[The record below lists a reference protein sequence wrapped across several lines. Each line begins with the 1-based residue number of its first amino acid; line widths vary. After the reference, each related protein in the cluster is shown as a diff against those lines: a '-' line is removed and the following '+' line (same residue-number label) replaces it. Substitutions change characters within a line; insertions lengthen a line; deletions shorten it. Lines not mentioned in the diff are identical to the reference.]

1 MARYDL
7 TRFKTT
13 HNSYSGGARG
23 SIPGQ
28 LDLGIRDVELDFH
41 DNGYDQLSD
50 YRVGHLKPGSEVA
63 LGSGNPDTP
72 LLRAWLGAIS
82 SWSEAND
89 GHAPITVTL
98 DAKDDLTDNEEG
110 GDLEDLNRM
119 LEAAF
124 GTKLFTRE
132 ERDEEG
138 AWRDTDALRG
148 RVLCI
153 LSGDGSTR
161 AAYRWTHGSE
171 PAIATNGRGDVVLA
185 YRSSVG
191 DLVCW
196 TGAVLGPGLG
206 IEWRRKAAYAVA
218 AQALRQ
224 PAIALDDDGWVV
236 EAHSFGPPIGF
247 QGPLIEGA
255 LGRLQDDGR
264 IDWYAPEVFVTGSHP
279 RISLEGDEV
288 EVTSTMWD
296 GQRLQRTRGV
306 VERRKHKVKWRSPRP
321 ATSPLPPPDA
331 VGDLRCEAD
340 GEGVISAGFVGD
352 LRPVR
357 FRQLAFVEEQKG
369 DDPSVIRDA
378 LFFAAE
384 AKNQAAVAE
393 ARARGLVTRAWGY
406 EEEDRPPAPT
416 PGAENMPATDTPRAA
431 WYGDYMTGPGVAV

>member
-7 TRFKTT
+7 TRFMTT

-28 LDLGIRDVELDFH
+28 LDLGVRDVELDFH
-41 DNGYDQLSD
+41 DNGYDKLSD

-63 LGSGNPDTP
+63 LGGGNPDTP

-82 SWSEAND
+82 SWSAGHP

-98 DAKDDLTDNEEG
+98 DAKDDLTDNDE
-110 GDLEDLNRM
+110 GDLEDLNRT
-119 LEAAF
+119 LESAF
-124 GTKLFTRE
+124 GPKLFTRE
-132 ERDEEG
+132 ERDEDG
-138 AWRDTDALRG
+138 AWPETEDLRG
-148 RVLCI
+148 RILCV

-161 AAYRWTHGSE
+161 ASYRWTQGSE
-171 PAIATNGRGDVVLA
+171 PAIAANGRGDVVLA
-185 YRSSVG
+185 YRSSAG

-196 TGAVLGPGLG
+196 TGTTRGLGVG
-206 IEWRRKAAYAVA
+206 IEWRRKAAYAIA
-218 AQALRQ
+218 AQPLRQ
-224 PAIALDDDGWVV
+224 PAIALDGDGWVV
-236 EAHSFGPPIGF
+236 EAHSFGPPMGF
-247 QGPLIEGA
+247 EGPLIEGTQ
-255 LGRLQDDGR
+255 GRLQDDGR
-264 IDWYAPEVFVTGSHP
+264 IEWYSPEVFAAGSRP
-279 RISLEGDEV
+279 RISLAGDEV
-288 EVTSTMWD
+288 EVTTTMWD
-296 GQRLQRTRGV
+296 GQRMQRTRGL

-321 ATSPLPPPDA
+321 ATPPLPPPDA

-340 GEGVISAGFVGD
+340 AEGVIRAGVGGD

-369 DDPSVIRDA
+369 DDRCVIRDA
-378 LFFAAE
+378 LFFAAG

-406 EEEDRPPAPT
+406 EEVDLPVDPT

-431 WYGDYMTGPGVAV
+431 WYADYMAGPGVAV